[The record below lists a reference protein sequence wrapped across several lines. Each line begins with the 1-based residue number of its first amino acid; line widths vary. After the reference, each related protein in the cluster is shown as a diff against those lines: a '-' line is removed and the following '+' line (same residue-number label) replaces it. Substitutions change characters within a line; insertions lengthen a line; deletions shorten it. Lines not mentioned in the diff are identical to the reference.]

1 VTDTTERAIEL
12 RAIASADSAPQ
23 LWELRCEIREA
34 LVAYLRDHHP
44 EALPTIR
51 AQMQAAEGADGPG
64 TAPDEQYDQ

>member
-1 VTDTTERAIEL
+1 VTSTSNRTINL

-51 AQMQAAEGADGPG
+51 AQMQTASTDGPG
-64 TAPDEQYDQ
+64 GPVTAPDDL